1 MPAVFQQ
8 LQELDDKRI
17 KQIQNY
23 TRKGVEIERSV
34 FPIINKCLDG
44 IIRAADS
51 VDPEK
56 ACVLCRLLTSLHLKQ
71 IFPHDL
77 INYNYLFI
85 VFNRIRGW

>member
-1 MPAVFQQ
+1 MCFPNSLVYFTLDLISFQTALPSVFQA

-17 KQIQNY
+17 KQIENFI
-23 TRKGVEIERSV
+23 RKGVDIERSV

-56 ACVLCRLLTSLHLKQ
+56 VTYFLH
-71 IFPHDL
+71 
-77 INYNYLFI
+77 
-85 VFNRIRGW
+85 

>member
-17 KQIQNY
+17 KQVENY
-23 TRKGVEIERSV
+23 VRKGVDIERNV

-51 VDPEK
+51 INPEQ
-56 ACVLCRLLTSLHLKQ
+56 VGSTW
-71 IFPHDL
+71 P
-77 INYNYLFI
+77 
-85 VFNRIRGW
+85 VFCFHGVYIYREVT

>member
-1 MPAVFQQ
+1 MALPAVFQQ

-17 KQIQNY
+17 KQIENY
-23 TRKGVEIERSV
+23 IRKGVDVERSV

-56 ACVLCRLLTSLHLKQ
+56 VNSCTTNNV
-71 IFPHDL
+71 
-77 INYNYLFI
+77 
-85 VFNRIRGW
+85 